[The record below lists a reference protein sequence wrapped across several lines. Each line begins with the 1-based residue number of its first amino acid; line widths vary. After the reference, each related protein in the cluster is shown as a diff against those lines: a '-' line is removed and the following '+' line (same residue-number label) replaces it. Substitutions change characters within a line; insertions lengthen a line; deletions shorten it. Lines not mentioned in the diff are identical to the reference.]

1 MPVRTA
7 PLQEGASIRDVAA
20 AAGVSAATVSR
31 VVNGS
36 PQVAAQTRARV
47 EEAMERLGY
56 RPNLAAKALAG
67 GSTGAVGLLV
77 PSIANPFYGA
87 LAEGVDDMAGELGYH
102 VFISHVASPEAERA
116 ALSSLVSR
124 RVDGILMAAAQASDE
139 LLGPMVASGLPVVL
153 LAREVPGLDVSCIVN
168 DAFARSR
175 EVTRHLAELGHRR
188 IGLVAEPLSYFSAQ
202 ERRRGFRAALDEL
215 GLEPAIEVE
224 AAAGSIAAAR
234 AAAEGILS
242 SHGRPTA
249 VLAQNDLM
257 AIGVLQA
264 CRERGLRVPEDLSLA
279 GYDGTLLAEVVQ
291 PRLTTVEQPVRD
303 IGRLAVELLHQLRTS
318 RIKSPRKLVLQPTLR
333 LGESTAPPAR
343 GD

>member
-153 LAREVPGLDVSCIVN
+153 LAREV
-168 DAFARSR
+168 
-175 EVTRHLAELGHRR
+175 TRHLAELGHRR

-234 AAAEGILS
+234 AAAGGILS